1 MNKELDSDFYYIDK
15 TTGRVISNPAHI
27 SGNLAGTVDN
37 GLEKRYRIRG
47 GAKSPLDI
55 VLGFIFKIFD
65 PIVKPI
71 RGIVDAIL
79 LIIKAVAYVIMLIV
93 WFIRVTIWFFVE
105 VLPTIPGDIWA
116 LVKLVTYSIF
126 NILFG
131 SIKLLFKKVVNKGGA
146 LTIDAIGQGWDNV
159 PEEGETPNEEE
170 TGFYKDY
177 ISCRGKKCYVTEEG
191 TIPGPVIM
199 ATILCPP
206 LGVFMEYGAT
216 SWLQILITL
225 LLTLAFYV
233 PGLMYALIL
242 LYC

>member
-1 MNKELDSDFYYIDK
+1 MMNNELDSDFYYIDRN
-15 TTGRVISNPAHI
+15 TGKILQADSAIIRSRLILDKHRI
-27 SGNLAGTVDN
+27 
-37 GLEKRYRIRG
+37 EKRLRVRG
-47 GAKSPLDI
+47 GAKNVLDVI
-55 VLGFIFKIFD
+55 LGFIFKVFD

-79 LIIKAVAYVIMLIV
+79 LIIKAFVYMILLFV

-116 LVKLVTYSIF
+116 LIKLVTYS
-126 NILFG
+126 LFDITLG
-131 SIKLLFKKVVNKGGA
+131 SIKLLFKKIVNKGGA
-146 LTIDAIGQGWDNV
+146 LTVNAIGQGWDNV
-159 PEEGETPNEEE
+159 PEEGEPETEEN
-170 TGFYKDY
+170 GFYNDY
-177 ISCRGKKCYVTEEG
+177 IGCRGKKCYVTEEG

-206 LGVFMEYGAT
+206 LGVFMEYGAS
-216 SWLQILITL
+216 SWIQILITL
-225 LLTLAFYV
+225 LLTLAFYI